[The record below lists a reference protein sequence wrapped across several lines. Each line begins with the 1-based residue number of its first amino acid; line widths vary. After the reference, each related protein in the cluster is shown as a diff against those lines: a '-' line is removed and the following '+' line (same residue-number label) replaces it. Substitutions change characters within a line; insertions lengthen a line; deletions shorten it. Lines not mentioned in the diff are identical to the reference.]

1 MLKKVVNIAL
11 YSMRQLVND
20 LRILSLFVLMGI
32 FVYNDFK
39 AIGMLTGMTGIKTNP
54 LIFPFYSSDPV
65 KKLILLAGILF
76 LFSDAPFINKNQPYV
91 IIRSKRRPWVLGQ
104 ILYIIMAAAV
114 YFLFLMTVSILALL
128 PDVTFATNGWG
139 KIVNTLAQTNAGAQI
154 HLQFGIQKEITSFYS
169 PFMASAL
176 DFLLNWSAACFFGLL
191 LFIMNLKFGRKI
203 GLAVGG
209 VLLFWD
215 LLIINVLPPK
225 FCYLSPVSLSRLSV
239 LDPMGA
245 SMYPDL
251 IYPFIFFG
259 ACNLILS
266 FILISSIKKIPI
278 EITPQL

>member
-1 MLKKVVNIAL
+1 
-11 YSMRQLVND
+11 
-20 LRILSLFVLMGI
+20 
-32 FVYNDFK
+32 
-39 AIGMLTGMTGIKTNP
+39 
-54 LIFPFYSSDPV
+54 
-65 KKLILLAGILF
+65 
-76 LFSDAPFINKNQPYV
+76 
-91 IIRSKRRPWVLGQ
+91 
-104 ILYIIMAAAV
+104 
-114 YFLFLMTVSILALL
+114 
-128 PDVTFATNGWG
+128 
-139 KIVNTLAQTNAGAQI
+139 
-154 HLQFGIQKEITSFYS
+154 
-169 PFMASAL
+169 
-176 DFLLNWSAACFFGLL
+176 
-191 LFIMNLKFGRKI
+191 MNLKFGRKI

-215 LLIINVLPPK
+215 LLIINMLPPK